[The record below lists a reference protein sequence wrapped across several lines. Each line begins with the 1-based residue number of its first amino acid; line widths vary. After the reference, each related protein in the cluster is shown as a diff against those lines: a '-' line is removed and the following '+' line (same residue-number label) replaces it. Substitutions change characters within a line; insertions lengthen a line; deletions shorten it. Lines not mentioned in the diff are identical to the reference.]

1 MAQVV
6 NKEEFKY
13 YFLKNKNVPNIK
25 TVGLNMLRPFS
36 VAIGDTKSERCL
48 LVVRLVFDRTLE

>member
-36 VAIGDTKSERCL
+36 VDNWRYEK
-48 LVVRLVFDRTLE
+48 